1 MLVAGTGERLRMEM
15 VSPGS
20 GEDSESVS
28 ASEAL
33 ALCLTILMRIVEL
46 GKRVLPRSRPEIQ
59 GSVSRS
65 RFRPLESREIGILM
79 GSYENRQA
87 NALKAK

>member
-1 MLVAGTGERLRMEM
+1 M
-15 VSPGS
+15 VSLGS
-20 GEDSESVS
+20 GEESESVS

-33 ALCLTILMRIVEL
+33 ALCLMLLIRAVESD
-46 GKRVLPRSRPEIQ
+46 KRVSPRSRPEIR

-65 RFRPLESREIGILM
+65 RFHPLKSREIGILM
-79 GSYENRQA
+79 RSYGNRQA